1 MYQECNWQKK
11 YFHIGEPR
19 YLRDKLSDF
28 MTVIG
33 ADTRYRP
40 PIMQTYVIW
49 TQTHEENGPT
59 SGLMDGAC

>member
-1 MYQECNWQKK
+1 
-11 YFHIGEPR
+11 
-19 YLRDKLSDF
+19 

-40 PIMQTYVIW
+40 PIMQTYGIW
-49 TQTHEENGPT
+49 MQKQEENGPP

>member
-1 MYQECNWQKK
+1 
-11 YFHIGEPR
+11 
-19 YLRDKLSDF
+19 

-40 PIMQTYVIW
+40 PIGQTNGIW
-49 TQTHEENGPT
+49 TQTHEKKGPT

>member
-1 MYQECNWQKK
+1 
-11 YFHIGEPR
+11 
-19 YLRDKLSDF
+19 